1 MAEQSS
7 LPSALDY
14 SKLPLYGATQEQLES
29 LRDAQQ
35 QAISALE
42 ARYAQPNL
50 FKVAAGFL
58 KPQLGGFGA
67 SLGSA
72 SEALAENVEQQRAQ
86 ALPIAQMR
94 AQLAQSN
101 LLLSSSTSTNE
112 EIKQWMADHPGQTP
126 PASKIMEWMAK
137 APHNPTVQ
145 SLAAQQKLTM
155 DQQAQALQT
164 AKNLYD
170 ASQITKEEYGRRVRL
185 IEQSQAPFAE
195 AKPKVA
201 GAPAV
206 KEPVTPATETPSP
219 ATAIVIKHFQDEI
232 KNRNNNIAS
241 IEKELQ
247 DKNKTPEQIKILNNE
262 LRAEQGLLKEAQW
275 NLSEVSG
282 GKPTEPTKYYPSM
295 FSKPDVGGLEKQAAD
310 EVMKRYAENT
320 AAEEKKYIDQLN
332 QWGNYVVGP
341 QHENLRNQF
350 DTAVSLIENNPQLA
364 KKVFNLLRGEGAL
377 KNQILSALNE
387 GIGVNIGSTG
397 ANINLPVKTFI
408 AAGLSEKEQMYAD
421 RLVNAMLNIGNA
433 KLALQGI
440 SPKSGQEQAYF
451 QNLLTKANLDQ
462 NPATALNILHN
473 DFISFN
479 HTTDLFN
486 QVQKEK
492 LERKVDP
499 NSMTPNADIFA
510 SSPEIKRIQDETRKS
525 YEKRRNQYQ
534 SVFR

>member
-7 LPSALDY
+7 LPSAIDY

-72 SEALAENVEQQRAQ
+72 SEALAENIEQQRAQ

-101 LLLSSSTSTNE
+101 LLLSSATSINE
-112 EIKQWMADHPGQTP
+112 EIKQWMAEHPGQTP
-126 PASKIMEWMAK
+126 PASKIMEWRAK
-137 APHNPTVQ
+137 APQNPTVQ
-145 SLAAQQKLTM
+145 SLAEQQKLTM

-164 AKNLYD
+164 AKSLYD
-170 ASQITKEEYGRRVRL
+170 AGQLTKEEYARRVRS
-185 IEQSQAPFAE
+185 IEQAQAPSGTSISAAPPVTVPEPKPEQKPSKTERPTSKDGVLQFYAKNEDE
-195 AKPKVA
+195 AKKMYQEGLNKLEKGNIPF
-201 GAPAV
+201 
-206 KEPVTPATETPSP
+206 
-219 ATAIVIKHFQDEI
+219 AI
-232 KNRNNNIAS
+232 NIEEAAQ
-241 IEKELQ
+241 EK
-247 DKNKTPEQIKILNNE
+247 P
-262 LRAEQGLLKEAQW
+262 
-275 NLSEVSG
+275 
-282 GKPTEPTKYYPSM
+282 KYYSSM
-295 FSKPDVGGLEKQAAD
+295 FSKPDIGGLEKPIAD

-377 KNQILSALNE
+377 KNQILSAFNE

-408 AAGLSEKEQMYAD
+408 AAGLGEKEQMYAD

-473 DFISFN
+473 DLISFN
-479 HTTDLFN
+479 NTTDLFN

-492 LERKVDP
+492 LDRKVDP

-510 SSPEIKRIQDETRKS
+510 SSPEIKRIQDEARQS
-525 YEKRRNQYQ
+525 YEKRRKQYQ